1 MESER
6 ERERERK
13 KNARKKESNQA
24 SEKVISRPG
33 AVLEVCGGGGG
44 GNSAVQVRAGLR
56 ASR

>member
-44 GNSAVQVRAGLR
+44 GKQCGAG
-56 ASR
+56 